1 MEETVKDLRNRWEVY
16 LLLRK
21 SGMAALQARR
31 WLWNVRTVDYQ
42 LRRLVS

>member
-1 MEETVKDLRNRWEVY
+1 MRDLRNRWEVY

-21 SGMAALQARR
+21 SGMPALQVRR
-31 WLWNVRTVDYQ
+31 WLSNVRTVDYQ